1 MDREFR
7 IGLAL
12 SLLTLLRPAESSA
25 EFRVGLCDTT
35 GVELSTLQAAREE
48 ASVLF
53 ETAVV
58 SLRWE
63 ADCDVPPRTT
73 PHSARIYVVPRIP
86 EGIAN
91 RYRQYRDKTNVMGY
105 VLANERENR
114 AGVIYVARGAVEGNA
129 SRSGRTA
136 LTEAQLARALGRV
149 FAHELAHRFLASG
162 HTKRGILKESLSQ
175 EELIDGDGEALFF
188 TPDQMRILHQR
199 VERSAGGV
207 F

>member
-1 MDREFR
+1 MNREFR
-7 IGLAL
+7 LWLAL
-12 SLLTLLRPAESSA
+12 SFLYLLRPAESSA

-35 GVELSTLQAAREE
+35 GFELSTLQAAREE
-48 ASVLF
+48 AFILF
-53 ETAVV
+53 ERAAV

-63 ADCDVPPRTT
+63 ADCDIPPRTT

-105 VLANERENR
+105 VLANEEEKR
-114 AGVIYVARGAVEGNA
+114 AGVIYIARGAIEASA

-149 FAHELAHRFLASG
+149 FAHELAHRFLVSG
-162 HTKRGILKESLSQ
+162 HTRRGILKESLSQ
-175 EELIDGDGEALFF
+175 KELIGGDDEALFF
-188 TPDQMRILHQR
+188 TLDQMRVLR
-199 VERSAGGV
+199 LRAESPAP
-207 F
+207 